1 MKAKVSR
8 LIERVITPYMLTVKN
23 IGLLILLAM
32 MFLTIVDV
40 FGRKFFASPVTGSYE
55 VTEFML
61 ALFVFFS
68 LGYTQAK
75 KGHIAI
81 DLFLMKLSPRAQA
94 YFDCAVNLVSMGLS
108 LLMTWQLLVHAKRL
122 YLGHTVTGVL
132 HLPIYPFFIAAAVG
146 TFFYFLVLLVD
157 FFKSLEEG
165 GK

>member
-1 MKAKVSR
+1 MIQKV
-8 LIERVITPYMLTVKN
+8 LHFLERYFLRYMFVVKN
-23 IGLLILLAM
+23 IGLIILVAM

-40 FGRKFFASPVTGSYE
+40 FGRKFFAAPVTGSYE

-68 LGYTQAK
+68 IAYTQHK

-81 DLFLMKLSPRAQA
+81 EALFIKLSSKAQA
-94 YFDCAVNLVSMGLS
+94 LLDCAVYLISMVLS
-108 LLMTWQLLVHAKRL
+108 LLMTWQLLVHAKRI

-146 TFFYFLVLLVD
+146 TFFYFLVLAID
-157 FFKSLEEG
+157 FLRSLEQAR
-165 GK
+165 K